1 MIKLRGSTV
10 LCFPCFYFLEWH
22 EPLIGQSEQPH
33 PQEDFPFFLFRTIE
47 IIIAATTAMIINDIK
62 IVAKF

>member
-10 LCFPCFYFLEWH
+10 LCFPCFYFCEWH
-22 EPLIGQSEQPH
+22 EPLIGQFEQPH

-47 IIIAATTAMIINDIK
+47 IIIAATIATIMSEII